1 MTDRKVTIL
10 IYIVLGVLGT
20 LFFTLIFFGPSK
32 SSIFLHAEP
41 GAQYQTTVITK
52 AGTWKYRTVKPVAMR
67 RYPQG
72 FIFTIG
78 SKTDIYPSEGLIKIS
93 RIKLE
98 K

>member
-1 MTDRKVTIL
+1 MSNKKAPIP
-10 IYIVLGVLGT
+10 IYIAMGMLGI
-20 LFFTLIFFGPSK
+20 LFFWILFFGISE
-32 SSIFLHAEP
+32 SSSSLYAEP

-78 SKTDIYPSEGLIKIS
+78 SKMDIYSNEGLIKIS

>member
-1 MTDRKVTIL
+1 MSDKTITII

-20 LFFTLIFFGPSK
+20 LFFTLLFFGPSE
-32 SSIFLHAEP
+32 SSTSLYAEP

>member
-1 MTDRKVTIL
+1 MAERKVTIL
-10 IYIVLGVLGT
+10 IYIVLGVLGA
-20 LFFTLIFFGPSK
+20 LFFTLLFFGSSE
-32 SSIFLHAEP
+32 SSISWYEEP